1 MKVVVSPEAEE
12 RLMSSLEL
20 YATYMSD
27 ASVKRRRQRVMDG
40 LRFLALHPRS
50 GSYAEEIRPGEDGL
64 RYRKWVVDHFKI
76 IYKIVGEEIRVS
88 DNFDGRQDP
97 RKMKG

>member
-1 MKVVVSPEAEE
+1 
-12 RLMSSLEL
+12 MSSLEL

-27 ASVKRRRQRVMDG
+27 VSVMRRRQRVMDA
-40 LRFLALHPRS
+40 LRFLSSHPRS
-50 GSYAEEIRPGEDGL
+50 GPYADEIRPGEDGQ
-64 RYRKWVVDHFKI
+64 RYRTWLVDHFKI

-88 DNFDGRQDP
+88 DMFDGRQDP